1 MKLDGS
7 LDCAGAPGCAAAPE
21 GLRVPDSSDASSRWG
36 VPDWA
41 RGLDCSITVCDR
53 EGVIIYMN
61 DKAVE
66 QYRKHGNLIGKNLF
80 ACHGERSSDIIRSLL
95 ENGGSRCYTIEKQGV
110 HKLIFQSAWTVDGKV
125 AGLCEISIIT
135 PDAMPHYIRG

>member
-1 MKLDGS
+1 MKVD
-7 LDCAGAPGCAAAPE
+7 LDCAGVPEGAAAPE
-21 GLRVPDSSDASSRWG
+21 GFC

-66 QYRKHGNLIGKNLF
+66 QYRNHGNLIGKNLF
-80 ACHGERSSDIIRSLL
+80 ACHGERSAGIIRNLL
-95 ENGGSRCYTIEKQGV
+95 ENGGSNCYTIEKQGV
-110 HKLIFQSAWTVDGKV
+110 HKLIFQSAWTVDCKV

-135 PDAMPHYIRG
+135 PDGMPHYVRG

>member
-1 MKLDGS
+1 MKADGN
-7 LDCAGAPGCAAAPE
+7 LAPGCSAAPEDFRVPESAAAPE
-21 GLRVPDSSDASSRWG
+21 GFR

-80 ACHGERSSDIIRSLL
+80 ACHSERSAGIIRNLL
-95 ENGGSRCYTIEKQGV
+95 ENGGSNCYTIEKQGV

-135 PDAMPHYIRG
+135 PDGMPHYIRG